1 MLFTCKNVLFFGFAP
16 GNGGG
21 GGGAAPPPPPPPPPR
36 PLSLRPGNNRTTHSE
51 KSIKTQCIFC

>member
-21 GGGAAPPPPPPPPPR
+21 VGGC

-51 KSIKTQCIFC
+51 KSIKTQCILC